1 MEDDKVMK
9 KTKDRKATEEI
20 KDKEC
25 KRFISF
31 QSAVSI
37 SAKHY

>member
-9 KTKDRKATEEI
+9 RTNERKATEEI
-20 KDKEC
+20 EDKEY